1 MISHKNSVFNN
12 MTKKV
17 VTKYWEKNSL
27 ISEAALILTSTW
39 GQHLESAHHS
49 ASILLSHLSPGHTH
63 SRHRGVSAVIMG
75 ATPHWIASC
84 SPALFSTISFWNVF
98 ERSSMVFFYCFAKA
112 AQCGLYILS
121 WESCWNISLLGKA
134 YGLSSTLF
142 AHMSV

>member
-84 SPALFSTISFWNVF
+84 SPALFSTISRWMLFLQRVRAQFNG
-98 ERSSMVFFYCFAKA
+98 FFSAVPKQLSVVYTYGNPAK
-112 AQCGLYILS
+112 
-121 WESCWNISLLGKA
+121 
-134 YGLSSTLF
+134 T
-142 AHMSV
+142 